1 MSFSWKTFLL
11 KIHFFTAPS
20 PKRSL
25 LHNSKHNNL
34 FISSSLLSTSF
45 AWYLNA
51 SVTALTVKAMASVSK
66 WRWSSY
72 LFSIYFRR
80 SFFTQ
85 TCHGCCLFFIL
96 TNKRQWIEDNK
107 FRLKGLCHACLV
119 TITYNGSFFTRERD
133 ICKELFFVNDKNKAM
148 HQTSISP
155 KTLYQML

>member
-11 KIHFFTAPS
+11 KIHFSTAPF
-20 PKRSL
+20 PERSL
-25 LHNSKHNNL
+25 LHNSKHNI
-34 FISSSLLSTSF
+34 FSSSLLSTFF

-51 SVTALTVKAMASVSK
+51 LVTASTVKAMDSASK

-96 TNKRQWIEDNK
+96 TNKQEWIEDNK
-107 FRLKGLCHACLV
+107 LLWQGLYYSCLA
-119 TITYNGSFFTRERD
+119 TIAYNTSFFTKELD
-133 ICKELFFVNDKNKAM
+133 VCKEFSCKWQNHSYASNKYLF
-148 HQTSISP
+148 
-155 KTLYQML
+155 

>member
-25 LHNSKHNNL
+25 LHNYTANII

-45 AWYLNA
+45 GWYLNA
-51 SVTALTVKAMASVSK
+51 SVTASTVKAMDSFSK

-96 TNKRQWIEDNK
+96 TNKQQWIEDNK
-107 FRLKGLCHACLV
+107 LLWQGLYYSCLATV
-119 TITYNGSFFTRERD
+119 AYNPSFFTKELD
-133 ICKELFFVNDKNKAM
+133 VCKEFSCKWQNHSYASNKYLF
-148 HQTSISP
+148 
-155 KTLYQML
+155 